1 MNKIDGQLFRK
12 MILNGAKNLKKH
24 AEYVDS
30 LNVFPVPDGDTGTNM
45 KLSIVSGA
53 SEVENLTSNHVGE
66 VGKHFS
72 KGLLMGARGNSGVI
86 LSQLFRGFSKHVEE
100 LAEIDHHAFSEAFQ
114 AGVKT
119 AYKAVMKPVEGTILT
134 VAKDSGAKAEEV
146 AKNETDIVKIME
158 AVLEEAKE
166 SLKRTPDLLPVL
178 KEVGVVDSGGQG
190 LVYVY
195 EGFLKALKGEDVEET
210 SSTSGEPVNTEEF
223 VNDEHEFDEFMSVDD
238 IEFGFC
244 TEFMVRFGKDKKPF
258 EETSFRNDMD
268 KFGDS
273 LLVINDDEIVKVH
286 VHTDRPGEALSYG
299 AEYGEIIKI
308 KIENMREQF
317 RALEAKREAKK
328 IKEKIKTAIIAVSSG
343 EGIDTLLKSIG
354 VTHLISGGQTM
365 NPSTEDIVNIIKDD
379 NVEEVI
385 IMPNNKNIIMAA
397 EQAAELL
404 DVEAVVIPTRSIP
417 ECVSAMFTFNPE
429 ASLEENKETMVDAM
443 NQVKTGQVTYA
454 VRDTKIDDVE
464 IKKDEHMGIVDGKI
478 ISCNKD
484 VKVTLENLLE
494 TMIDDDSEIVTIFTG
509 EGSDEAL
516 VEALAEE
523 FEESHDV
530 EFEIHD
536 GKQPVYSYL
545 ISVE

>member
-223 VNDEHEFDEFMSVDD
+223 VNDEHEFDEFMTVDD

-328 IKEKIKTAIIAVSSG
+328 KKEKIKTAIIAVSSG
-343 EGIDTLLKSIG
+343 EGIDNLLKSIG

-516 VEALAEE
+516 VEALAEQ

-530 EFEIHD
+530 EFEIHN